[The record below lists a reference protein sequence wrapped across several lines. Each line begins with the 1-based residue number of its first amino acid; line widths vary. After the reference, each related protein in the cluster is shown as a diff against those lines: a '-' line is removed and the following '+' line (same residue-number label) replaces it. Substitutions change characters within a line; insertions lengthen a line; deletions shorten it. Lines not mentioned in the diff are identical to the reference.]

1 MRRGHIGLIAIVSE
15 WAGALTTA
23 SMHFR
28 LEQAR
33 LNRAGELLQKYLL
46 DFTERKVQNCNTF
59 LPFSS
64 EESST
69 TVREKR
75 LEKTDDT

>member
-28 LEQAR
+28 LEQAAEQSRRAITKVPFR
-33 LNRAGELLQKYLL
+33 LYR
-46 DFTERKVQNCNTF
+46 
-59 LPFSS
+59 
-64 EESST
+64 EESS
-69 TVREKR
+69 K
-75 LEKTDDT
+75 L